1 MAGCGGREGFEDP
14 RRKGA
19 SDGTGVSWG
28 DVARI
33 AGRAGI
39 GASFGD
45 LTWYELEQYAKGR
58 AEATWEQVSFI
69 AAIVHNAH
77 ITKKSQVK
85 QPAFYNPFERL
96 RLKQMR
102 EQIKREMA
110 QEQPKETLAD
120 FLKRT
125 TGR

>member
-1 MAGCGGREGFEDP
+1 MAGCGGREGFGNED
-14 RRKGA
+14 RKSA
-19 SDGTGVSWG
+19 SNGTGITWG

-33 AGRAGI
+33 AGRAGV
-39 GASFGD
+39 GASFGE

-77 ITKKSQVK
+77 VTKKANIK

-96 RLKQMR
+96 RLKEMR
-102 EQIKREMA
+102 EKIKREIP
-110 QEQPKETLAD
+110 QEQPETTLAD

-125 TGR
+125 AGR